1 MQEIQVGYINYVR
14 SVLCLY
20 LKFKCVYVF
29 VYAYDIKISE
39 CSYWVAA
46 ILEEMPLIWKKF
58 ILYLN

>member
-1 MQEIQVGYINYVR
+1 MEEIQLWYINYVR

-39 CSYWVAA
+39 CSYLVAG
-46 ILEEMPLIWKKF
+46 ILEEIGTQRKRCP
-58 ILYLN
+58 